1 MANKKNLTTYS
12 SQDIDFLEGLE
23 PIRKRFSM
31 YMGGRDGLSFQMLKE
46 VVDNSVDEFQ
56 RGYSK
61 GDVWVRIDTKKNMCT
76 VIDNGRGVPGDFHK
90 KANMPTMELLFSR
103 LHSGTNFEN
112 KDKKATAG
120 SNGVGAKAT
129 NALSDFFK
137 ITSVRPDKKEY
148 TMEFS
153 KGKVV
158 KTLSSHKRT
167 KSYPEITETGTVIS
181 FIPDKTILKEFYRFD
196 VDRIRENLIIRAY
209 TNPGLNIHFTVDNN
223 KEENYCFENG
233 IRDYLENIVSDPF
246 SKPYY
251 FSGTADNGDFFEVAF
266 QYVGGSEEHIY
277 SFVNSIATSK
287 GRHET
292 GFKMGLTNSLT
303 NFMAENN
310 IFTKK
315 VTKKILDGSD
325 LRSGLVAVIN
335 TKIID
340 PEYTGQT
347 KDELSNLYI
356 AGEMSNITNK
366 SLKHLL
372 EENFDDFKKI
382 TTRAIKFAE
391 GRLKANRYKEKV
403 VSATSSISLQLG
415 TKFDP
420 CISKDPSKCEL
431 FIVEGNSAGN
441 STSSAL
447 NKEFQAMF
455 SLRGK
460 PKNINGSS
468 EADIISNEEISNL
481 LLIIFG
487 TNNLKEISAD
497 KARFHSIFITS
508 DADDDGLTLIK

>member
-12 SQDIDFLEGLE
+12 SEDIDFLEGLE

-46 VVDNSVDEFQ
+46 VVDNSVDEYQ

-61 GDVWVRIDTKKNMCT
+61 GDVWVKIDTKKNLCT

-148 TMEFS
+148 SMEFS

-158 KTLSSHKRT
+158 KTLSSSKRT

-196 VDRIRENLIIRAY
+196 IDRIRENLIIRAY
-209 TNPGLNIHFTVDNN
+209 TNPGLNIHFTVDSN
-223 KEENYCFENG
+223 KEENYCFKNG

-303 NFMAENN
+303 NFMTDNN

-366 SLKHLL
+366 AFKNLL

-391 GRLKANRYKEKV
+391 GRLKANRYREKV
-403 VSATSSISLQLG
+403 VSETSSISLQLG

-468 EADIISNEEISNL
+468 EVDIISNEEISNL

-497 KARFHSIFITS
+497 KARYHSVFITS
-508 DADDDGLTLIK
+508 DADDDGFFLY